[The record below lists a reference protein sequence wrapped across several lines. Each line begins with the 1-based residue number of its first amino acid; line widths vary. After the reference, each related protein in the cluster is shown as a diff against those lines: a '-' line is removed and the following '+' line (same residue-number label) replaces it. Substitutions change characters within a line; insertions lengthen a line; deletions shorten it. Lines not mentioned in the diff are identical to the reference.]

1 MSGKFRKKVAL
12 KPVTNKPD
20 LVLLILVF
28 ILVVFGIIMVGNVS
42 VVEAYQDFGDKF
54 YYLKLQL
61 QWAGLGLLGLLG
73 GLFFNFKRLR
83 ATAFPLLLVT
93 IFLLIA
99 VLIPGVGIK
108 ALGAKRWLGVGPF
121 RFQPSELAK
130 FAFVLWA
137 AAFLSNKKKT
147 LPFLGILGLLGGLII
162 LQPDLGTAIILVST
176 GMIVYFVS
184 GAPIWEIGALGI
196 LGILGGLGLIFTS
209 PYRKERFLTFLNP
222 AQDPLGTSYHIRQI
236 LIALGSGGLLGVGLG
251 QSRQKYEYIPMATTD
266 SIFAIIAEEI
276 GFLGAMV
283 VVLLFLVFIWRG
295 LKIAKEAPDE
305 FSRLLAV
312 GITSWIGLQAL
323 LNFGAMTTLIPLT
336 GIPLPFVSY
345 GGSSLV
351 LSLLAVG
358 ILANISR
365 YKIIRK

>member
-12 KPVTNKPD
+12 KSVANKPD
-20 LVLLILVF
+20 LVLLILTFV
-28 ILVVFGIIMVGNVS
+28 LVVFGVIMVGNVS

-54 YYLKLQL
+54 YYLKLQA

-73 GLFFNFKRLR
+73 GLFFNFKRLKGV
-83 ATAFPLLLVT
+83 AFPLLLAT
-93 IFLLIA
+93 IFFLIA
-99 VLIPGVGIK
+99 VLMPGIGIK

-130 FAFVLWA
+130 FAFILWA

-147 LPFLGILGLLGGLII
+147 LPFLGILGFLGGLII
-162 LQPDLGTAIILVST
+162 LQPDLGTAIILVGS

-184 GAPIWEIGALGI
+184 GAPIWEIGVLGI
-196 LGILGGLGLIFTS
+196 LGVLGGLGLVFSS

-222 AQDPLGTSYHIRQI
+222 ARDPLGASYHIRQI
-236 LIALGSGGLLGVGLG
+236 LIALGSGGLFGVGLG

-266 SIFAIIAEEI
+266 SIFAIIAEEV
-276 GFLGAMV
+276 GFVGAIV

-305 FSRLLAV
+305 FGRLLAV

-323 LNFGAMTTLIPLT
+323 LNFGAMTALIPLT
-336 GIPLPFVSY
+336 GIPLPFISY

-351 LSLLAVG
+351 LSLVAVG

-365 YKIIRK
+365 YKVVRK

>member
-1 MSGKFRKKVAL
+1 MLVRFRKKVAL
-12 KPVTNKPD
+12 RSAVNRPD
-20 LVLLILVF
+20 IALLILTFV
-28 ILVVFGIIMVGNVS
+28 LVVFGVIMVGNVS

-54 YYLKLQL
+54 YYLKLQA
-61 QWAGLGLLGLLG
+61 QWAGLGVLGLLG
-73 GLFFNFKRLR
+73 GLFFNFKKLKKI
-83 ATAFPLLLVT
+83 AFPLLIIT
-93 IFLLIA
+93 IFFLIA
-99 VLIPGVGIK
+99 VLVPGLGIK

-130 FAFVLWA
+130 FAFILWT

-162 LQPDLGTAIILVST
+162 LQPDLGTAIILVVS
-176 GMIVYFVS
+176 GLIVYFVS
-184 GAPIWEIGALGI
+184 GAPIWEIGLIGLI
-196 LGILGGLGLIFTS
+196 GLIGGLGLIFSS

-222 AQDPLGTSYHIRQI
+222 ARDPLGTSYHIRQI
-236 LIALGSGGLLGVGLG
+236 LLALGSGGFWGVGLG
-251 QSRQKYEYIPMATTD
+251 QSRQKYEYIPMVTTD
-266 SIFAIIAEEI
+266 SIFAIVAEEV

-283 VVLLFLVFIWRG
+283 IVLLFLFFIWRG
-295 LKIAKEAPDE
+295 LEIAKSAPDE
-305 FSRLLAV
+305 FSKLLAV

-336 GIPLPFVSY
+336 GIPLPFISY

-351 LSLLAVG
+351 LSLVAVG
-358 ILANISR
+358 ILANISK

>member
-1 MSGKFRKKVAL
+1 MSAKARKKVAL

-20 LVLLILVF
+20 IVLLILTLL
-28 ILVVFGIIMVGNVS
+28 LVVFGIIMVGNVS

-54 YYLKLQL
+54 YYLKLQI
-61 QWAGLGLLGLLG
+61 QWAVLGLLGLLG
-73 GLFFNFKRLR
+73 GLFFNLKRLK
-83 ATAFPLLLVT
+83 TIAFPLLIMAIL
-93 IFLLIA
+93 FLIA
-99 VLIPGVGIK
+99 VLVPRVGIK
-108 ALGAKRWLGVGPF
+108 ALGARRWLGVGPF

-130 FAFVLWA
+130 FAFILWA

-147 LPFLGILGLLGGLII
+147 LPFLGILGFLGGLII
-162 LQPDLGTAIILVST
+162 LQPDLGTALILVSS
-176 GMIVYFVS
+176 GLVVYFVS
-184 GAPIWEIGALGI
+184 GAPIWEIGLIGLI
-196 LGILGGLGLIFTS
+196 GLIGGLGLIFSS

-222 AQDPLGTSYHIRQI
+222 TRDPLGASYHIRQI
-236 LIALGSGGLLGVGLG
+236 LIALGSGGFWGVGLG

-276 GFLGAMV
+276 GFVGAMV

-305 FSRLLAV
+305 FSKLLAV

-323 LNFGAMTTLIPLT
+323 LNFGAMTALIPLT

-351 LSLLAVG
+351 LSLVAVG
-358 ILANISR
+358 ILGNISR